1 MDVQKVIQ
9 IAENEVGYCEKKT
22 NKNLDDKTANAG
34 YNNYT
39 KYWKEIYPAF
49 QGQAWCDCFVKYC
62 FVKAYG
68 LSDAKKLLCSN
79 TFSYACETS
88 LQYFKKK
95 NQFVTK
101 NPKVGDQIFFWNSSK
116 TKSGHTGIVYK
127 VDASYVYTI
136 EGNTSSTAG
145 VVSNGGCVAK
155 KKYALNNTRIKGY
168 GRPNYNMN
176 NSTDETQNV
185 PESAKNSNET
195 YKKYTGNSIHIDD
208 VLKAIGVPDKYRG
221 TYVKRKPIAEANG
234 IKSYSGT
241 IEQNL
246 QLIKLAKTGLKKP
259 NS

>member
-22 NKNLDDKTANAG
+22 KKNLDDKTANAG

-95 NQFVTK
+95 GQFVTK
-101 NPKVGDQIFFWNSSK
+101 NPKVGDQIFFWNSNK

-127 VDASYVYTI
+127 VDSAYVYTI

-168 GRPNYNMN
+168 GRPNYKVS
-176 NSTDETQNV
+176 NSTTTTEK
-185 PESAKNSNET
+185 PLESVKNDVNE
-195 YKKYTGNSIHIDD
+195 YYPKYSGNSSKIDE
-208 VLKAIGVPDKYRG
+208 VLKAIGVPSKYIG
-221 TYVKRKPIAEANG
+221 SYTKRKPIAAKNG
-234 IKSYSGT
+234 YSNYSGT
-241 IEQNL
+241 ASQNL
-246 QLIKLAKTGLKKP
+246 GLIDLAKRGKLKKA
-259 NS
+259 